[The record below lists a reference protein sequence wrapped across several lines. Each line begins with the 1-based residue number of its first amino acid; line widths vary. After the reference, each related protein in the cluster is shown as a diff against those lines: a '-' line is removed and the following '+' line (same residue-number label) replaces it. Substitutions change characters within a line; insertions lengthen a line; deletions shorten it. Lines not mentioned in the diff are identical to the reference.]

1 MNILH
6 LHRSGLRTVLPILAL
21 LLFVAGPLYAGT
33 LQVPFDIHPTVCPN
47 PFNPWWD
54 TRNGI
59 VATAILGTPD
69 FNVANVSPTGL
80 VIVVPGGGGLNC
92 DGGPCG
98 TPVPPIYTE
107 VNDVAAALPNPDFC
121 ECTSDGPDAFDDFV
135 VVFDHDAI
143 TAAVGAA
150 VPGETLVF
158 CIQGMLNDGTPFEG
172 CDCVTITAP
181 LSTDESSWGKVKA
194 TYR

>member
-1 MNILH
+1 MNIL
-6 LHRSGLRTVLPILAL
+6 RPRRPGFRAVLPIVALVLLA
-21 LLFVAGPLYAGT
+21 APLYAGT

-54 TRNGI
+54 TRSGI
-59 VATAILGTPD
+59 VATAILGTQD
-69 FNVANVSPTGL
+69 LNVANISPSGL

-92 DGGPCG
+92 EGGGCG
-98 TPVPPIYTE
+98 TAIEPISTE
-107 VNDVAAALPNPDFC
+107 VTDVAAALANPEFC

-135 VVFDHDAI
+135 AIFDHDAI
-143 TAAVGAA
+143 TAAIGAA

-172 CDCVTITAP
+172 CDCVYITSP
-181 LSTDESSWGKVKA
+181 TSTDASSWGKVKA
-194 TYR
+194 TYRN